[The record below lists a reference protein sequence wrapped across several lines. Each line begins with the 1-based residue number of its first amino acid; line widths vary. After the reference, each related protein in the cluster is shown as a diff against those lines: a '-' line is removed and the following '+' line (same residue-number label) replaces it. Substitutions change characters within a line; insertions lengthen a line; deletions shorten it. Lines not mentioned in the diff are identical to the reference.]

1 MKSHILDKNQANYN
15 NMMNFTKKHCLLIL
29 VPAGILVSA
38 SALLE
43 HPEMPSNNDG
53 GSRCPMDGCVA
64 SRNGICRGYAG
75 IDCSFPYEIC
85 PDRRTQCFGTL
96 AACSNPRTTA
106 MLTTGTNSITTTATA
121 ASGSS
126 SSSST
131 TTIIEEEE
139 EESMD
144 NDHQIEDRSTNDM
157 VVRKKSEHKLDH
169 PINNRGHF
177 TGSEAGGFNNSRGVD
192 GATTTA
198 KAPTLQELYNVDAG
212 NENEDASR
220 IQQYRCVC
228 IIHVSSS
235 PASSS
240 SSVTTTNRIRATQI
254 QDCMTR
260 DTEVCEEG
268 QSVSTYAFCTNGG
281 RCVTHVPKG
290 RPHPG
295 CRCAGTQ

>member
-1 MKSHILDKNQANYN
+1 
-15 NMMNFTKKHCLLIL
+15 MNFTKKHCLLIL

-38 SALLE
+38 SSLL
-43 HPEMPSNNDG
+43 DG
-53 GSRCPMDGCVA
+53 GSRCPMDGCVV

-75 IDCSFPYEIC
+75 FDCSFPYEIC

-106 MLTTGTNSITTTATA
+106 MRTTGTNSITTTATA
-121 ASGSS
+121 AASGSS
-126 SSSST
+126 RSST
-131 TTIIEEEE
+131 TTITEENE

-144 NDHQIEDRSTNDM
+144 DDHQIEDRSNNDM
-157 VVRKKSEHKLDH
+157 VVRKKAEHTLDH

-177 TGSEAGGFNNSRGVD
+177 TGSEAGGVNIRDGD
-192 GATTTA
+192 GATTA
-198 KAPTLQELYNVDAG
+198 KATTLEELYNVDAG
-212 NENEDASR
+212 NKHEDASR
-220 IQQYRCVC
+220 LQSYRCVC

-254 QDCMTR
+254 QDCMNR
-260 DTEVCEEG
+260 DTEVCEED

-290 RPHPG
+290 HPHPG
-295 CRCAGTQ
+295 CRCAGKQ

>member
-1 MKSHILDKNQANYN
+1 
-15 NMMNFTKKHCLLIL
+15 MNFTKKHCLLIL

-38 SALLE
+38 SSLLE
-43 HPEMPSNNDG
+43 HG
-53 GSRCPMDGCVA
+53 GSRCPMDGCVV

-75 IDCSFPYEIC
+75 FDCSFPYEIC

-106 MLTTGTNSITTTATA
+106 MRTTGTNSITTTATA
-121 ASGSS
+121 AASGSS
-126 SSSST
+126 RSST
-131 TTIIEEEE
+131 TTITEENE

-144 NDHQIEDRSTNDM
+144 DDHQIEDRSNNDM
-157 VVRKKSEHKLDH
+157 VVRKKAEHTLDH

-177 TGSEAGGFNNSRGVD
+177 TGSEAGGVNIRDGD
-192 GATTTA
+192 GATTA
-198 KAPTLQELYNVDAG
+198 KATTLEELYNVDAG
-212 NENEDASR
+212 NKHEDASR
-220 IQQYRCVC
+220 LQSYRCVC

-254 QDCMTR
+254 QDCMNR
-260 DTEVCEEG
+260 DTEVCEED

-290 RPHPG
+290 HPHPG
-295 CRCAGTQ
+295 CRCAGKQ